1 MELLYTGK
9 PVFFEGT
16 YTSEADYFKATFE
29 VDYVQLVL
37 YTQDFIKARFQNA
50 PEDCQWLED
59 LIDKLGNKDLTTS
72 CSHSLPTARLC
83 FDDYTSEQR
92 IERLLSCRTAST
104 QEPIFSTTGRSRLTV
119 YYVYGGVFFVNWSVS
134 LS

>member
-1 MELLYTGK
+1 MTMGMMRPY
-9 PVFFEGT
+9 
-16 YTSEADYFKATFE
+16 KATELIGDRQSANEDDEDGNQAPVPNEFLC
-29 VDYVQLVL
+29 VPVQHVL
-37 YTQDFIKARFQNA
+37 YTQDSIKARFQNA

-104 QEPIFSTTGRSRLTV
+104 QEPIFSTIGL
-119 YYVYGGVFFVNWSVS
+119 S
-134 LS
+134 LIHI